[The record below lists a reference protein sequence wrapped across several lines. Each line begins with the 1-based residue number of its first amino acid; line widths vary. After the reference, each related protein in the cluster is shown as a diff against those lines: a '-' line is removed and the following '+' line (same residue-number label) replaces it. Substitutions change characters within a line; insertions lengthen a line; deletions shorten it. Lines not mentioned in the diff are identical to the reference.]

1 MHGVTQGAM
10 HGVTQGVMQGVM
22 PGAFGVPR
30 DASSPRAAA
39 RTRQSIAVHMAM
51 LMCGA
56 LSIVL

>member
-1 MHGVTQGAM
+1 MHYGMHYGMQGGMRYGMQGAI
-10 HGVTQGVMQGVM
+10 
-22 PGAFGVPR
+22 GVPR